1 MTLHIAPITDAAQ
14 LGADDVVALLALEA
28 DTQDR
33 PLALPTLLAEAGS
46 HGTVL
51 LARRDG
57 AIVGFASARL
67 QVDEA
72 HVIRLAVDAG
82 ERRRGTGR
90 VLLDGLVG
98 WAREVG
104 AEAVLLEVR
113 ADNVAARALYAGA
126 GFTQDGLRPRYYPDG
141 EDARLLRLPLV
152 AGSATDSA
160 TDVPADV
167 PADVSTDVS
176 TGSPAGGV

>member
-1 MTLHIAPITDAAQ
+1 MTLHIAPITAAAD

-33 PLALPTLLAEAGS
+33 PLALATLLAEAGPD
-46 HGTVL
+46 GTVL

-57 AIVGFASARL
+57 AVVGFASARL

-72 HVIRLAVDAG
+72 HVIRLAVDTG
-82 ERRRGTGR
+82 ERRRGAGR
-90 VLLDGLVG
+90 GLLDGLVG
-98 WAREVG
+98 WAREAG
-104 AEAVLLEVR
+104 AAAVLLEVR
-113 ADNVAARALYAGA
+113 AGNVAAGALYAAA

-152 AGSATDSA
+152 AG
-160 TDVPADV
+160 VPTGVA
-167 PADVSTDVS
+167 
-176 TGSPAGGV
+176 TGSPTGGV